1 MEVLLEVDPKADWR
15 TVSSSL
21 SNPEQSQEDEASLM
35 ASLVRD
41 LVIVAVALVVWL
53 GYAQWSSELSI
64 ATYDWL
70 RTPVGIVN
78 GVLVV
83 LKFH

>member
-1 MEVLLEVDPKADWR
+1 
-15 TVSSSL
+15 
-21 SNPEQSQEDEASLM
+21 M

-53 GYAQWSSELSI
+53 GYPQWSSELSI

-78 GVLVV
+78 GLLLV